1 MLKATFKV
9 GRSSLQVEAQDFKSL
24 LKYTTLFGSMPE
36 KCGKCGSDDIFL
48 RHKSPKG
55 NDYYGL
61 ECRSCGAEF
70 NFHQRKEG
78 GFYIKHDDEWTKF
91 FEDGGGQ
98 TAKPPQDN
106 GPENFESDIPF

>member
-1 MLKATFKV
+1 MLRAKFKV
-9 GRSSLQVEAQDFKSL
+9 GRSTVEIEAQDFKSL
-24 LKYTTLFGSMPE
+24 LKYTTLFGAMPE

-61 ECRSCGAEF
+61 ECRACGAEF

-78 GFYIKHDDEWTKF
+78 GFYIKSADEWAVF
-91 FEDGGGQ
+91 QGGG
-98 TAKPPQDN
+98 TDTPRPPSGD
-106 GPENFESDIPF
+106 GPENFEDDIPF